1 MSPELG
7 RNCQKGGEV
16 RKGILTERVP
26 VPVDVKEILTVQV
39 ERK

>member
-26 VPVDVKEILTVQV
+26 VDVKEILTVQV